1 MARRRFINYPTGQL
15 LAVFDD
21 IPSAEA
27 ARADLEK
34 AGIAPADIVLLHG
47 PEAASRLDGLG
58 GANGPLSRMLRA
70 VQFMTMD
77 QMPDF
82 LLYETAIREGR
93 AVLAVRTG
101 GDDRRRAAVGIVAA
115 RGAHFV
121 NYYGRFSTEEISRWR
136 GPEPPIPG
144 LFRR

>member
-1 MARRRFINYPTGQL
+1 MAPRRFINYPTGQL
-15 LAVFDD
+15 LAVCDD
-21 IPSAEA
+21 LASAEA
-27 ARADLEK
+27 ARTDLEA
-34 AGIAPADIVLLHG
+34 AGFAGADIVLLHG

-93 AVLAVRTG
+93 AV
-101 GDDRRRAAVGIVAA
+101 A
-115 RGAHFV
+115 RGGHFAY
-121 NYYGRFSTEEISRWR
+121 YYGRFSTEEIGLWR
-136 GPEPPIPG
+136 GSEPPIPG
-144 LFRR
+144 VFRR

>member
-1 MARRRFINYPTGQL
+1 MAPRRFINYPSGQL

-21 IPSAEA
+21 LTAAES
-27 ARADLEK
+27 ARAGLEQMGVAPGDLL
-34 AGIAPADIVLLHG
+34 VLYG
-47 PEAASRLDGLG
+47 TEGASRLDGLG

-82 LLYETAIREGR
+82 LLYETAIRGGR
-93 AVLAVRTG
+93 AVLAVRPR
-101 GDDRRRAAVGIVAA
+101 GDAGRRAAIETLA
-115 RGAHFV
+115 RHGAHFV
-121 NYYGRFSTEEISRWR
+121 NFYGRFSTEEITMWR

-144 LFRR
+144 VFRR

>member
-1 MARRRFINYPTGQL
+1 MAPRRFINYPTGQL
-15 LAVFDD
+15 LAVCDD
-21 IPSAEA
+21 LASAEA
-27 ARADLEK
+27 ARTDLEA
-34 AGIAPADIVLLHG
+34 AGFAGADIVLLHG

-101 GDDRRRAAVGIVAA
+101 GDDRRRKAIAIVAA
-115 RGAHFV
+115 RGGHFA
-121 NYYGRFSTEEISRWR
+121 NYYGRFSTEEISLWR

-144 LFRR
+144 VFRR